1 MKAELKSLFDKKG
14 KIVNEMKDAYRLV
27 SERSTQENP
36 GVATKEERAKF
47 DAWDKEL
54 VQIQDQ
60 IDLAQRMEKL
70 ETIEAGQKGIVIE
83 STENKEKKYNDNA
96 TQSERRAASEK
107 AKKSGYSSLNE
118 EERIA
123 LDTDMRDVAS
133 FERFLRGGFANL
145 SEQDKAILKR
155 YKEVPKNGQEQRV
168 QSTTPAAGGYTIPQ
182 GFAGRIVE
190 YMKFISQLTNWAN
203 IMRTDSGNTIPFPIN
218 NDTTNTGEL
227 IGENADISSSSAD
240 LVFTTYNLGAYKF
253 SSKMIK
259 VSNELLQ
266 DTGVDLTGYLAKKL
280 AERVARITNTYYTTG
295 TGSSQPRGYLAASGG
310 ASRGTVTASTT
321 TFTSAELIAFQD
333 SLDIA
338 YANNPKVAFA
348 MHQNFMSEIKQLT
361 IGSNYNL
368 NLWLPSFRD
377 GEPDRLLGKP
387 YFINQAMSSTSATGD
402 IVIAYGDWDKFN
414 IRVVNDFTLRR
425 LDERYAEF
433 DQVAFFGLMRTDSF
447 LEDTTAIKYMD
458 IS

>member
-1 MKAELKSLFDKKG
+1 MNAELKSLFDKKG
-14 KIVNEMKDAYRLV
+14 KIVNEMKDALRLV
-27 SERSTQENP
+27 EGRG
-36 GVATKEERAKF
+36 GVATPEETTKF
-47 DAWDKEL
+47 RAWDTEL
-54 VQIQDQ
+54 EGIQSQ
-60 IDLAQRMEKL
+60 IDTQERKQKIADAEAAERGIKL
-70 ETIEAGQKGIVIE
+70 E

-96 TQSERRAASEK
+96 TQAERRDAYSK
-107 AKKSGYSSLNE
+107 AKKSGYTSLND

-123 LDTDMRDVAS
+123 LDTDMRDVRT
-133 FERFLRGGFANL
+133 FEKFMRKGFAAL
-145 SEQDKAILKR
+145 SEEDRNIMKR
-155 YKEVPKNGQEQRV
+155 YKAVENGEQRA
-168 QSTTPAAGGYTIPQ
+168 QSTTTTAGGYTIPE

-190 YMKFISQLTNWAN
+190 YMKYISGLLSWAN
-203 IMRTDSGNTIPFPIN
+203 IMRTATGNTIPFPIN
-218 NDTTNTGEL
+218 DDTSNVGEL
-227 IGENADISSSSAD
+227 IGENQDLSSSSAD
-240 LVFTTYNLGAYKF
+240 LVFSVYNLGAYKF

-266 DTGVDLTGYLAKKL
+266 DTGVDLVGYLGKKL

-310 ASRGTVTASTT
+310 ASRGKVTASTS

-361 IGSNYNL
+361 IGTNYNL
-368 NLWLPSFRD
+368 NLWLPSFRE

-387 YFINQAMSSTSATGD
+387 YFINQAMASTSATGD
-402 IVIAYGDWDKFN
+402 KVIAYGDWDKFN
-414 IRVVNDFTLRR
+414 IRVVNDFSLRR

-433 DQVAFFGLMRTDSF
+433 DQVAFFGLMRSDSF